1 MRLLSW
7 PISHIGWKIVLPYV
21 VLTAILALA
30 GSYVATNLVTG
41 SLTERFDNQLAE
53 AGRVMSDSV
62 VEKEREHLESV
73 RTIAFTSGVP
83 TAVSAGD
90 SAALDALV
98 RPIAAN
104 RGLERVEI
112 LDASGQ
118 RVQTLR
124 LANRQT
130 LDYQPLTDTDQ
141 PSTWPLV
148 QSVLRSDSDQL
159 GDKQAQ
165 IVNAAEGFV
174 LYTAGPISADGRL
187 VGVVLVGTSLDS
199 FVARS
204 KLSALADVTAY
215 DFSGAPIASTFDRSS
230 AVSSE
235 ELNLDVL
242 PEVATQVARG
252 SVIREHRTL
261 FGRGYDLVYGRL
273 QVRNQV
279 VGLYSVGLPTNFI
292 YSAGSTTRLQIIVL
306 FTLGMAAV
314 LAIGFYLTHRLTSP
328 ILRLVR
334 TARLVASGDLTAR
347 SGVTAVDEIGVLASS
362 FDDMTSR
369 LQRQH
374 LSTIKALTS
383 AIDARDPY
391 TLGHSVRVGQLS
403 MMIGR
408 ELGLE
413 ESILARLEIGGYL
426 HDIGKIGIRDA
437 VLLKPGRLTD
447 EERHAIEE
455 HPRIGLEI
463 LDAVELPLEVIQF
476 VAGHHERLDGT
487 GYPKRLRG
495 SEVPMVARVGAVSDM
510 YDAVTTARPYREPME
525 PEEALALLES
535 ETPRLLDPRVV
546 QAFRAVIHDWEE
558 RRKTE
563 RALKGLKISSTDA
576 KVIV

>member
-7 PISHIGWKIVLPYV
+7 PLSHIRWKIILPYV
-21 VLTAILALA
+21 LLTAILALV

-73 RTIAFTSGVP
+73 RTIAFTTGVA

-90 SAALDALV
+90 SAALDTLV

-104 RGLERVEI
+104 RGVERVEI
-112 LDASGQ
+112 LDVSG
-118 RVQTLR
+118 RRLEAMR

-148 QSVLRSDSDQL
+148 QSVLQSESDQL

-165 IVNAAEGFV
+165 IVDTAEGYI
-174 LYTAGPISADGRL
+174 LYTAGPISENGYL

-199 FVARS
+199 FVAQS

-215 DFSGAPIASTFDRSS
+215 DFNGVPIASTFDRSS
-230 AVSSE
+230 AVSPE
-235 ELNLDVL
+235 ELSLDAQ
-242 PEVATQVARG
+242 PDVATQVAQG
-252 SVIREHRTL
+252 SVIREQRIF

-273 QVRNQV
+273 LVRNQV

-292 YSAGSTTRLQIIVL
+292 YSAGSTTRLQIVVL

-314 LAIGFYLTHRLTSP
+314 LAIGFYLTQRLTSP

-347 SGVTAVDEIGVLASS
+347 SGVHVADEIGVLATS

-408 ELGLE
+408 ELGLDD
-413 ESILARLEIGGYL
+413 SSLARLEIGGYL

-447 EERHAIEE
+447 EERRAIEE

-495 SEVPMVARVGAVSDM
+495 SEVPMVARIGAVADM
-510 YDAVTTARPYREPME
+510 YDAVTTSRPYRDPMK
-525 PEEALALLES
+525 PEEALRLLES
-535 ETPRLLDPRVV
+535 EAPRLLDPQVV
-546 QAFRAVIHDWEE
+546 QAFRAVIHDWEA

-563 RALKGLKISSTDA
+563 QALKGIKLSSSSKA
-576 KVIV
+576 IV